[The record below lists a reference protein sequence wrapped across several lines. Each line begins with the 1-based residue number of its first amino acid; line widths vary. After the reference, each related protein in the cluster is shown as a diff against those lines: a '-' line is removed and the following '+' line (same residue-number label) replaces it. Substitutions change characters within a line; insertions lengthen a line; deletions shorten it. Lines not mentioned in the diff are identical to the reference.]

1 MQRIKFVLLSFFIAI
16 SFITTIFITTAMT
29 STPLLAA
36 QSPLNKGL
44 LSCLLE
50 PSSEV
55 QLSSAVSGVVQEM
68 HVQRGDLVEVGQI
81 LLSLNSTVESAALNT
96 ALAKVEFAQRKVRRN
111 AKLYKKKLISDH
123 EQDEMLTERRLAN
136 FLAIEA
142 KVRLQQRQ
150 TLSPV
155 KGVVVERLKEP
166 GEFVDDTP
174 FLKIVTLDPLH
185 AQVVFNAHL
194 YGEINRGM
202 SVKIYPEGREHGFA
216 GKIIIVDPIIDAA
229 SNSFGATVL
238 LNNDH
243 AELFA
248 GVRCNIEFL
257 LDQDVEPLN
266 LPK

>member
-1 MQRIKFVLLSFFIAI
+1 MQRIKLVLLSFFIAI
-16 SFITTIFITTAMT
+16 PFVTTAMI

-36 QSPLNKGL
+36 ESPFNKGL

-55 QLSSAVSGVVQEM
+55 QLSSAVSGVVEEM
-68 HVQRGDLVEVGQI
+68 HVQRGDLVEVGQV

-166 GEFVDDTP
+166 GEFVDETP
-174 FLKIVTLDPLH
+174 FLRIVTLDPLH
-185 AQVVFNAHL
+185 AEVVFNAHL
-194 YGEINRGM
+194 YGDIKRGM
-202 SVKIYPEGREHGFA
+202 SVKIYPEGREKGFA

-238 LNNDH
+238 LNNH
-243 AELFA
+243 RAELFA

-257 LDQDVEPLN
+257 PDQDIEPLN
-266 LPK
+266 PHY